1 MSVPIDDGYCFACG
15 PENPIG
21 LHLQFEAEGE
31 GVISRV
37 TLKPEVQGWKE
48 VAHGGIVMA
57 LLDEAMAHAAGLAGH
72 RGMTASVNVRFR
84 KPVPIGAPIE
94 LRGKVMWQRRN
105 VLGLEASVL
114 DAAGATLAH
123 AEGHFVSKGHVDAVD
138 DYRTLSRYQDGSSEN
153 AD

>member
-1 MSVPIDDGYCFACG
+1 MIPVDDGYCFACG

-21 LHLQFEAEGE
+21 LHLEFSADGDE
-31 GVISRV
+31 VVSRT
-37 TLKPEVQGWKE
+37 TLQPESQGWKD

-84 KPVPIGAPIE
+84 KPVPIGSPIE

-114 DAAGATLAH
+114 DEHGTTLAH
-123 AEGHFVSKGHVDAVD
+123 ADGHFVSKGHVDAVD

-153 AD
+153 AP

>member
-1 MSVPIDDGYCFACG
+1 LSIPVDDGYCFACG

-21 LHLQFEAEGE
+21 LHLEFAADGD
-31 GVISRV
+31 GVVSRA
-37 TLKPEVQGWKE
+37 TLKAESQGWKD

-57 LLDEAMAHAAGLAGH
+57 LLDEAMAHAAGYKGH

-105 VLGLEASVL
+105 VLGLEAEVL
-114 DAAGATLAH
+114 DANGTVLAH

-138 DYRTLSRYQDGSSEN
+138 DYRTLSRYKNG
-153 AD
+153 